1 MKSSKIYILT
11 VLIKCAHTHH
21 TFKRRN
27 NFNKYIH
34 QNVVPKSR
42 YAYIVLKCNFITIL
56 YHFNTNLSVCFC
68 KMVLL
73 LELARGFVAIKD
85 HISGESKV
93 SMWLLETSP
102 SISLEQQNN
111 WTCFFSVMYD
121 ANQLRCTI
129 NSDLCW
135 VVCYFF
141 CYSFHL
147 DSRVQCTG
155 HRHTHTHAVHFVFF
169 VTFSQHFSMS
179 ILLSYITLSD
189 FFSSIS
195 HFKFTGRCL
204 ILIDALY

>member
-56 YHFNTNLSVCFC
+56 FHFSTNLSVCFC

-73 LELARGFVAIKD
+73 LELSRGFVAIKD
-85 HISGESKV
+85 HISGENKV

-135 VVCYFF
+135 VVWYFF

-147 DSRVQCTG
+147 DSRVQGTG
-155 HRHTHTHAVHFVFF
+155 IHTRSALCIFRDIFS
-169 VTFSQHFSMS
+169 TF
-179 ILLSYITLSD
+179 
-189 FFSSIS
+189 
-195 HFKFTGRCL
+195 
-204 ILIDALY
+204 